1 MARILSLLPPQH
13 ISPVSETTESTDS
26 TDSTGTPATS
36 FQKLASFTPSRDSS
50 LRQAQAELVREL
62 ISIKE
67 RELCLLQ
74 HLRRM
79 HDPAGLRQ
87 LQKLRQ
93 AFAQLERKLE
103 APQQKL

>member
-1 MARILSLLPPQH
+1 MARVPFLLPPQG
-13 ISPVSETTESTDS
+13 ISPVSE
-26 TDSTGTPATS
+26 STGTSPLDR
-36 FQKLASFTPSRDSS
+36 QKLASFTPSRDSS
-50 LRQAQAELVREL
+50 VRQAQAELVREL

-87 LQKLRQ
+87 LRKLRH
-93 AFAQLERKLE
+93 AFAQLEEQLE
-103 APQQKL
+103 APQPKL